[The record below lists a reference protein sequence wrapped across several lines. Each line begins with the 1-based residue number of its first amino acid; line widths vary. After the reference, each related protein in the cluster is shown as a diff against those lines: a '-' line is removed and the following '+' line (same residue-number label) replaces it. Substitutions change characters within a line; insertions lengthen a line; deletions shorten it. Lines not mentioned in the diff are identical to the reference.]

1 MTMFVDDPM
10 ADEYDKY
17 GKYYPVRGY
26 ETMMFQT
33 NCLDEII
40 DYHSS
45 YGSGF
50 RQQRCQRKSDSQRKN
65 KRSFN
70 YVYRRGS
77 K

>member
-1 MTMFVDDPM
+1 MFVDDPM

-17 GKYYPVRGY
+17 GKYYPVRSY

-50 RQQRCQRKSDSQRKN
+50 RQQRCQRKSDSERKN

>member
-1 MTMFVDDPM
+1 MFVDDPM
-10 ADEYDKY
+10 ADEYDKN
-17 GKYYPVRGY
+17 GRYYPTSSY

-50 RQQRCQRKSDSQRKN
+50 RQQRSQRKSDSQRKN

>member
-1 MTMFVDDPM
+1 MFVDDPM

-50 RQQRCQRKSDSQRKN
+50 RQQRCQRKSDSERKN